1 MYKIGDIVQVNLKGV
16 KNIFD
21 LTLAKKINIKGYV
34 IMKKILIVAICML
47 LTTGCSGSKES
58 VKEENTTQEKT
69 QALVEKN
76 KLKEELKK
84 ELKQEQE
91 ENKDKQ
97 EQQEQT
103 TEINSSHKVDARPKD
118 ESLHGSV
125 SEETKQQWYDKLY
138 EASHT
143 DDFDGAYDKADYVLN
158 EAWKAIKENS
168 NNYTYKQ
175 LLAKQKEWIANK
187 ESMSFYDQVNETINR
202 CYYLIDTY
210 L

>member
-1 MYKIGDIVQVNLKGV
+1 
-16 KNIFD
+16 
-21 LTLAKKINIKGYV
+21 
-34 IMKKILIVAICML
+34 MKKIFALAICML
-47 LTTGCSGSKES
+47 LTTGCAGSKETS
-58 VKEENTTQEKT
+58 KEDDTTQDKT

-91 ENKDKQ
+91 EENKDKQ
-97 EQQEQT
+97 EHKEQT
-103 TEINSSHKVDARPKD
+103 TEINSSPKVNSRPKN
-118 ESLHGSV
+118 ESLYGSV

-143 DDFDGAYDKADYVLN
+143 GDFDGAYDKADYVLN

-175 LLAKQKEWIANK
+175 LLEKQKEWIANK

>member
-1 MYKIGDIVQVNLKGV
+1 
-16 KNIFD
+16 
-21 LTLAKKINIKGYV
+21 
-34 IMKKILIVAICML
+34 MKKILIVAICML

-58 VKEENTTQEKT
+58 AKEENKTQDKT

-76 KLKEELKK
+76 KLKEEVKK

-91 ENKDKQ
+91 ENQEKQKQQDK

-103 TEINSSHKVDARPKD
+103 PEINNKSKVDTIPRN
-118 ESLHGSV
+118 ESLNGSV

-187 ESMSFYDQVNETINR
+187 ETMPFNQQVNETINR

>member
-1 MYKIGDIVQVNLKGV
+1 
-16 KNIFD
+16 
-21 LTLAKKINIKGYV
+21 
-34 IMKKILIVAICML
+34 MKKILIVAICML

-58 VKEENTTQEKT
+58 AKEENTTQDKT

-91 ENKDKQ
+91 EENQDKQ
-97 EQQEQT
+97 EQHEQT
-103 TEINSSHKVDARPKD
+103 TEINNKSKVDARPKN

-158 EAWKAIKENS
+158 EAWKVIKENS

-187 ESMSFYDQVNETINR
+187 ESMPFNDQVNETINR

>member
-1 MYKIGDIVQVNLKGV
+1 
-16 KNIFD
+16 
-21 LTLAKKINIKGYV
+21 
-34 IMKKILIVAICML
+34 MKKIFALAICML
-47 LTTGCSGSKES
+47 LTTGCAGSKETS
-58 VKEENTTQEKT
+58 KEDDTTQDKT

-91 ENKDKQ
+91 EENKDKQ

-103 TEINSSHKVDARPKD
+103 TEINNKSKVDARPKN

-158 EAWKAIKENS
+158 EAWKVIKENA
-168 NNYTYKQ
+168 NNYTHKQ
-175 LLAKQKEWIANK
+175 LLAKQKEWIEYK
-187 ESMSFYDQVNETINR
+187 QCMSFNAQVIKTIKR
-202 CYYLIDTY
+202 C
-210 L
+210 

>member
-1 MYKIGDIVQVNLKGV
+1 
-16 KNIFD
+16 
-21 LTLAKKINIKGYV
+21 
-34 IMKKILIVAICML
+34 MKKILIVAICML

-58 VKEENTTQEKT
+58 AKEENATQDKT

-76 KLKEELKK
+76 KLKEEVKK

-91 ENKDKQ
+91 EENQEKQKQQDK

-103 TEINSSHKVDARPKD
+103 PEINNKSKVDARSKN

-187 ESMSFYDQVNETINR
+187 ETMPFNEQVNETINR

>member
-1 MYKIGDIVQVNLKGV
+1 ME
-16 KNIFD
+16 
-21 LTLAKKINIKGYV
+21 
-34 IMKKILIVAICML
+34 KILIVAICML

-58 VKEENTTQEKT
+58 AKEENTTQDKT

-91 ENKDKQ
+91 EENQDKQ
-97 EQQEQT
+97 EQHEQT
-103 TEINSSHKVDARPKD
+103 TEINNKSKVDARPKN

-125 SEETKQQWYDKLY
+125 SEEIKQKWYDKLY

-158 EAWKAIKENS
+158 EAWKGIKENS

-187 ESMSFYDQVNETINR
+187 ESMPFNDQVNETINR